1 MQQLSDFSLV
11 AGGPLY
17 QFWRR
22 TRLSGD
28 ALELPQRRVLV
39 LVVLIWIPLLVLSM
53 IEGRAWGNGLAL
65 PFLHDIETHLR
76 LLIAAPLLIL
86 AEVVAHRTL
95 YPIVRQLV
103 DNGVISDDV
112 RPQFDAAIASAL
124 RLRNSVVVELLLVV
138 FVYAVGMPL
147 VWRDQLAL
155 DVNSWYA
162 TVAGGELH
170 PSSAGRWLVYVSMPV
185 LQFLTLRWYFRF
197 FVWGRFL
204 WQVSRMRLNLEPT
217 HPDGTAGLLFLAR
230 CGRAY
235 RFVLLALGTMLSG
248 MIANRIFHD
257 GATLLEFKVEIVV
270 AVVVF
275 VLMIMGPLIFFY
287 PQLRAARRQGM
298 MSYGALGQVLCAR
311 VQPQVAAR
319 PTPRRRAIPR
329 QCGLPVAGR
338 PAQRLPTG
346 ARCPAGAVHHE
357 DRHVAGDDPA
367 AAGGAAGADDVLR
380 GAVDRS
386 CLENAIVTASKP
398 LTANAND
405 PIRRAP

>member
-53 IEGRAWGNGLAL
+53 IEGRAWGNDLEL

-95 YPIVRQLV
+95 YPIVRQFV

-162 TVAGGELH
+162 TVAGGELL
-170 PSSAGRWLVYVSMPV
+170 PSNAGRWLVYVSMPV
-185 LQFLTLRWYFRF
+185 LQFLVLRWYFRF

-204 WQVSRMRLNLEPT
+204 WQVSRMRLHLEPT

-230 CGRAY
+230 SGRAY
-235 RFVLLALGTMLSG
+235 RFVLLAFGTMLSG

-275 VLMIMGPLIFFY
+275 VLMIMGPLIFSI
-287 PQLRAARRQGM
+287 RSSGRR
-298 MSYGALGQVLCAR
+298 
-311 VQPQVAAR
+311 
-319 PTPRRRAIPR
+319 
-329 QCGLPVAGR
+329 
-338 PAQRLPTG
+338 G
-346 ARCPAGAVHHE
+346 ARE
-357 DRHVAGDDPA
+357 
-367 AAGGAAGADDVLR
+367 
-380 GAVDRS
+380 
-386 CLENAIVTASKP
+386 
-398 LTANAND
+398 
-405 PIRRAP
+405 

>member
-112 RPQFDAAIASAL
+112 RPQFDAAVASAL

-138 FVYAVGMPL
+138 FVYAVGMQL

-155 DVNSWYA
+155 DVNNWYA

-204 WQVSRMRLNLEPT
+204 WQVSRTRLNLEPT

-275 VLMIMGPLIFFY
+275 VFMILGPLIFFY
-287 PQLRAARRQGM
+287 PKLRAARRQGM
-298 MSYGALGQVLCAR
+298 MSYGALGQSYAR
-311 VQPQVAAR
+311 EFNRKWLRGHLPGYEPFLGSADFQSLADLHNGFQLVRGIRLVPFTTKTVTSLAM
-319 PTPRRRAIPR
+319 TLL
-329 QCGLPVAGR
+329 LPVA
-338 PAQRLPTG
+338 PLVLTMFSVEQLI
-346 ARCPAGAVHHE
+346 
-357 DRHVAGDDPA
+357 DR
-367 AAGGAAGADDVLR
+367 VLKT
-380 GAVDRS
+380 
-386 CLENAIVTASKP
+386 L
-398 LTANAND
+398 L
-405 PIRRAP
+405 

>member
-1 MQQLSDFSLV
+1 L
-11 AGGPLY
+11 
-17 QFWRR
+17 
-22 TRLSGD
+22 
-28 ALELPQRRVLV
+28 
-39 LVVLIWIPLLVLSM
+39 LIWVPLLVLSM
-53 IEGRAWGNGLAL
+53 IDGHVWGKGGAL

-204 WQVSRMRLNLEPT
+204 WQVSRTRLNLEPT

-275 VLMIMGPLIFFY
+275 VFMILGPLIFFY
-287 PQLRAARRQGM
+287 PKLRATRRQGM
-298 MSYGALGQVLCAR
+298 MSYGALSRPMRASSTASGCAGGC
-311 VQPQVAAR
+311 R
-319 PTPRRRAIPR
+319 PTSHCSEA
-329 QCGLPVAGR
+329 
-338 PAQRLPTG
+338 PTSS
-346 ARCPAGAVHHE
+346 RWPTC
-357 DRHVAGDDPA
+357 
-367 AAGGAAGADDVLR
+367 
-380 GAVDRS
+380 
-386 CLENAIVTASKP
+386 ITASKWCAVSGWCRSP
-398 LTANAND
+398 
-405 PIRRAP
+405 

>member
-1 MQQLSDFSLV
+1 MIDSRPQSAAGAKDQTPLQQLSDFSLV

-17 QFWRR
+17 RLWRR

-28 ALELPQRRVLV
+28 ALELPQRRVLA
-39 LVVLIWIPLLVLSM
+39 LVVLIWVPLLMLSM
-53 IEGRAWGNGLAL
+53 IDGRAWGEGLAL

-204 WQVSRMRLNLEPT
+204 WQVSRMQLNLEPT

-230 CGRAY
+230 SGRAY
-235 RFVLLALGTMLSG
+235 RFVLLAFGTMLSG

-275 VLMIMGPLIFFY
+275 VFMILGPLIFFY
-287 PQLRAARRQGM
+287 PKLRAARRQGM
-298 MSYGALGQVLCAR
+298 MSYGALGQSYAR
-311 VQPQVAAR
+311 EFNRKWLRGQLPGDEPFLSSADFQSLADLHNGFQLVRGIRLVPFTTKTVTSLAM
-319 PTPRRRAIPR
+319 TLL
-329 QCGLPVAGR
+329 LPVA
-338 PAQRLPTG
+338 PLVLTMFSVEQLI
-346 ARCPAGAVHHE
+346 
-357 DRHVAGDDPA
+357 DRI
-367 AAGGAAGADDVLR
+367 LKT
-380 GAVDRS
+380 
-386 CLENAIVTASKP
+386 L
-398 LTANAND
+398 L
-405 PIRRAP
+405 

>member
-1 MQQLSDFSLV
+1 MIDTRPQSAAGANDRTPLQQLSDFSLV

-17 QFWRR
+17 RLWRR

-28 ALELPQRRVLV
+28 ALELPQRRVLA
-39 LVVLIWIPLLVLSM
+39 LVVLIWVPLLVLSM
-53 IEGRAWGNGLAL
+53 IDGRAWGDGVAL

-86 AEVVAHRTL
+86 AEVVAHRSL
-95 YPIVRQLV
+95 LPIVRQFV
-103 DNGVISDDV
+103 DNGLIRDEA
-112 RPQFDAAIASAL
+112 RAQFDAAIASAL

-170 PSSAGRWLVYVSMPV
+170 PSNAGRWLVYVSMPV

-204 WQVSRMRLNLEPT
+204 WQVSRTRLNLEPT

-230 CGRAY
+230 SGRAY
-235 RFVLLALGTMLSG
+235 RVVLLALGTILSG
-248 MIANRIFHD
+248 MIANRIFHA
-257 GATLLEFKVEIVV
+257 GAKLLEFKVEIVGAV
-270 AVVVF
+270 AVL
-275 VLMIMGPLIFFY
+275 VLLVLGPLMVFY

-298 MSYGALGQVLCAR
+298 IDYGNLGQAYAREFNRKWLRGRLPDDEPFLGSADFQSLADLHNGFEVVRGIRLVPFTMKNVTSLAATVL
-311 VQPQVAAR
+311 
-319 PTPRRRAIPR
+319 
-329 QCGLPVAGR
+329 LPVA
-338 PAQRLPTG
+338 PLVLTMVSVEQLI
-346 ARCPAGAVHHE
+346 
-357 DRHVAGDDPA
+357 DRMLKA
-367 AAGGAAGADDVLR
+367 LF
-380 GAVDRS
+380 
-386 CLENAIVTASKP
+386 
-398 LTANAND
+398 
-405 PIRRAP
+405 